1 MSERLLRVIAVLVLM
16 LVAGCRCDSDPSNV
30 ANVLTDA
37 GEQELP
43 RQASSPPVPKGMVWI
58 PPGALV
64 AGTPPANVPRKAHEE
79 MIGEQVILDGYFID
93 QFAFP
98 NEEGAIPLTNVTR
111 AEAQAECEKREKRLC
126 SELEWERACKGPNN
140 LTYEYGNR
148 HQPSICGTGQSPRT
162 FPSGHQFSCRSE
174 FGTHD
179 MHGAIWEWTDSP
191 WGRGERTA
199 LGTVRG
205 GNGLDGEVVGRC
217 ANGRGVPPKQR
228 ERTIGFR
235 CCSGPRN
242 VAEVELTVVSGPP
255 MRLINMP
262 DRKLMRSMEGRLPQE
277 VAAAM
282 KRLGLFRM
290 VRLWEWRPLPNE
302 DLLAVGGC
310 AGVPPQRQC
319 GVLIVRRTLGKLDVL
334 DWVPSGHFIPTV
346 KLEHDPRVLWIFG
359 GDKRSHYRREVS
371 FEWGKVAV
379 SEPIRSVGD

>member
-1 MSERLLRVIAVLVLM
+1 MSDVPRRGIVAAALLVA
-16 LVAGCRCDSDPSNV
+16 AGCRCDAEPSKRSTV
-30 ANVLTDA
+30 SVDA
-37 GEQELP
+37 GTEQLP
-43 RQASSPPVPKGMVWI
+43 RKTNAPPVPKGMVWI

-64 AGTPPANVPRKAHEE
+64 AGTPPASVPRKAHQE
-79 MIGEQVILDGYFID
+79 MIGEQVILDGFFID

-98 NEEGAIPLTNVTR
+98 NEEGAIPLTNVTQ
-111 AEAQAECEKREKRLC
+111 AEARSECEKVGKRLC

-140 LTYEYGNR
+140 STYEYGNR

-179 MHGAIWEWTDSP
+179 MHGSIWEWTDSP
-191 WGRGERTA
+191 WGRGERTT
-199 LGTVRG
+199 LVTVRG
-205 GNGLDGEVVGRC
+205 GNGPDGEVVGRC
-217 ANGRGVPPKQR
+217 ANARGVPPKQR

-235 CCSGPRN
+235 CCSGERN
-242 VAEVELTVVSGPP
+242 AQEVELRVESGPP
-255 MRLINMP
+255 LRLINMP
-262 DRKLMRSMEGRLPQE
+262 DRKLMRSLESRLPAE
-277 VAAAM
+277 VASSM

-302 DLLAVGGC
+302 ELLAVGGC
-310 AGVPPQRQC
+310 AGVPPSRQC

-346 KLEHDPRVLWIFG
+346 KLKHDPRVLWIFG

-371 FEWGKVAV
+371 FDWGRV
-379 SEPIRSVGD
+379 SISQPIRNAER